1 MTTYPLMHTSMST
14 STLTPIYIQY
24 TIHTQTTNITIK
36 THAHAHA
43 HTLCVL
49 SPPHIRT
56 QHTQCAAHTLLTW
69 ATSHAEQQGHGQ
81 ECLGGAKFD
90 FGVGPLQAQSVSVWH
105 YGRHPDG

>member
-1 MTTYPLMHTSMST
+1 MHTSMCM
-14 STLTPIYIQY
+14 STLNPIH
-24 TIHTQTTNITIK
+24 TVHIHTQTTNITIK
-36 THAHAHA
+36 THAHAHK
-43 HTLCVL
+43 LCVL

-56 QHTQCAAHTLLTW
+56 QHAQWAAHTLLIW
-69 ATSHAEQQGHGQ
+69 ATSHAEKQGHGQ